1 MSSIRPSIARSRSDI
16 SASAI
21 FSPRE
26 LKQYRRWQ
34 NLYTTL
40 KPSEQGFM
48 PTAVEYEEFQL
59 WLKKQD
65 SGYFSDVFEDV
76 AEHIKPASPSES
88 PIGFICRHPMHPAAA
103 GQLRP
108 RCHVCVI
115 DMHLNYMKILTKALD
130 DAGGRAPSCTL
141 TASIHQ
147 EKLYKIWVQEK
158 LETVRRLGEL
168 ELCAEEEA
176 KWLPKFPKVGVEDVR
191 TADAA
196 LKLYWSEL
204 GGCEANRPQAPQ
216 KKKTVGFTPDT
227 EFSLRRPQA
236 YYWRRSPR
244 YQPGKYALAEA
255 TEDGEQE
262 EIVSEDSEDYSQ
274 PMMLEH
280 GVLQLNEDSDFSQA
294 RIHVNDLFRCGR
306 EKNQD
311 EIPSVDLECDD
322 MEDLQEDDGDSD
334 WEDVESDD
342 DTLDDGDYIFFD
354 VEDDSSFVVF
364 SED

>member
-1 MSSIRPSIARSRSDI
+1 M
-16 SASAI
+16 
-21 FSPRE
+21 
-26 LKQYRRWQ
+26 KQYRRWQ

-40 KPSEQGFM
+40 KPAEQGYM
-48 PTAVEYEEFQL
+48 PTAIEYEEFQQ

-76 AEHIKPASPSES
+76 AEHIKPSSPNES
-88 PIGFICRHPMHPAAA
+88 PVGFICRHPMHPAAA
-103 GQLRP
+103 GHLRP

-115 DMHLNYMKILTKALD
+115 DMHLTYMKVLTKALE

-141 TASIHQ
+141 TASVHQ

-168 ELCAEEEA
+168 ERCAEEEA
-176 KWLPKFPKVGVEDVR
+176 EWQPKLQKSAAEDTR
-191 TADAA
+191 TAEAA
-196 LKLYWSEL
+196 LKLYWSEI
-204 GGCEANRPQAPQ
+204 GGCAANRPQAPR

-227 EFSLRRPQA
+227 EFSPRRPQA

-244 YQPGKYALAEA
+244 YQPGKYPVVEVDN
-255 TEDGEQE
+255 DGHE
-262 EIVSEDSEDYSQ
+262 EELVSEDSEDYSQ
-274 PMMLEH
+274 PMMLDH
-280 GVLQLNEDSDFSQA
+280 GVIEIGGDSHDFSQA

-306 EKNQD
+306 EKDQD
-311 EIPSVDLECDD
+311 EIPSEDLVCDD
-322 MEDLQEDDGDSD
+322 MEELEEDDGDSD